1 MLRFVVSGTPVN
13 AAVILDPIR
22 YREQDGTGDLYCTI
36 PLRGYRALEAD
47 TVQSSQTGNA
57 NRSAEAEPERSDT
70 YTVQAGDTL
79 GAICRR
85 FYGDFSLYGR
95 LAAAN
100 GLMTYLGHRE
110 LQATAALPPPAEV
123 ERPELTR
130 GEYLRLL
137 STARVLEKE
146 RLYLL
151 VKVFGSTGLS
161 VGELPRLTA
170 EALDGRGPS
179 PVRLPPPLAE
189 ELRGYAARQGITAGP
204 VFRSRNGQPIR
215 RTQVTGEI
223 RSLCRDA
230 RVPEEKG
237 NPRCL
242 RRLWQETQD
251 AIRVSVD
258 QLVVQAFD
266 QMMEAEQFSVG
277 WDAGKGVG
285 MM

>member
-1 MLRFVVSGTPVN
+1 MELVMEQEAPAGEVCLTPEAMDAYLDTLRQQGRS
-13 AAVILDPIR
+13 
-22 YREQDGTGDLYCTI
+22 
-36 PLRGYRALEAD
+36 AD
-47 TVQSSQTGNA
+47 TLA
-57 NRSAEAEPERSDT
+57 AYRRSIYGLYRSLPPDKR
-70 YTVQAGDTL
+70 VGRGTL
-79 GAICRR
+79 DRWRETLEDQGYLPRTINV
-85 FYGDFSLYGR
+85 R

-110 LQATAALPPPAEV
+110 LQATAALPPPAEG

-189 ELRGYAARQGITAGP
+189 ELRGYAAPAGHH
-204 VFRSRNGQPIR
+204 R
-215 RTQVTGEI
+215 RTGVPQPERAAHAADPGDGRDPVPVPGRPGAGGKREPTLSAPAVAEDPGCHPDQCGPAGGPGL
-223 RSLCRDA
+223 RPDDGGGTVLRGLGCR
-230 RVPEEKG
+230 KG
-237 NPRCL
+237 GR
-242 RRLWQETQD
+242 
-251 AIRVSVD
+251 
-258 QLVVQAFD
+258 
-266 QMMEAEQFSVG
+266 G
-277 WDAGKGVG
+277 
-285 MM
+285 

>member
-1 MLRFVVSGTPVN
+1 MERKEAACVDRLEIFSIRTDDMCLTVRGVGLGCSPGSGQC
-13 AAVILDPIR
+13 AVDCVQPFALSSGG
-22 YREQDGTGDLYCTI
+22 RELGSRDGRTFALGLKPGKYQ
-36 PLRGYRALEAD
+36 LVLEA
-47 TVQSSQTGNA
+47 
-57 NRSAEAEPERSDT
+57 AEAGS
-70 YTVQAGDTL
+70 AGVGL
-79 GAICRR
+79 G
-85 FYGDFSLYGR
+85 
-95 LAAAN
+95 
-100 GLMTYLGHRE
+100 
-110 LQATAALPPPAEV
+110 

-204 VFRSRNGQPIR
+204 VFRSRNGQPMR

-242 RRLWQETQD
+242 RRLWQKTQD
-251 AIRVSVD
+251 AIRISVD

>member
-1 MLRFVVSGTPVN
+1 MELVMEQEAPAGEVCLTPEAMDAYLDTLRQQGRS
-13 AAVILDPIR
+13 
-22 YREQDGTGDLYCTI
+22 
-36 PLRGYRALEAD
+36 AD
-47 TVQSSQTGNA
+47 TLA
-57 NRSAEAEPERSDT
+57 AYRRSIYGLYRSLPPDKR
-70 YTVQAGDTL
+70 VGRGTL
-79 GAICRR
+79 DRWRETLEDQGYLPRTINV
-85 FYGDFSLYGR
+85 R

-110 LQATAALPPPAEV
+110 LQATAALPPPAE
-123 ERPELTR
+123 
-130 GEYLRLL
+130 G
-137 STARVLEKE
+137 E

-170 EALDGRGPS
+170 EALDGRGAS

-204 VFRSRNGQPIR
+204 VFRSRNGQPMR

-242 RRLWQETQD
+242 RRLWQKTQD
-251 AIRVSVD
+251 AIRISVD

>member
-1 MLRFVVSGTPVN
+1 
-13 AAVILDPIR
+13 
-22 YREQDGTGDLYCTI
+22 
-36 PLRGYRALEAD
+36 
-47 TVQSSQTGNA
+47 
-57 NRSAEAEPERSDT
+57 
-70 YTVQAGDTL
+70 
-79 GAICRR
+79 
-85 FYGDFSLYGR
+85 
-95 LAAAN
+95 
-100 GLMTYLGHRE
+100 MTYLGHRE
-110 LQATAALPPPAEV
+110 LQATAALPPPAEG

-204 VFRSRNGQPIR
+204 VFRSRNGQPMR

-266 QMMEAEQFSVG
+266 QMMEAEQFSVD

>member
-1 MLRFVVSGTPVN
+1 MVHRKTRARRWGLPGLC
-13 AAVILDPIR
+13 AAL
-22 YREQDGTGDLYCTI
+22 L
-36 PLRGYRALEAD
+36 
-47 TVQSSQTGNA
+47 
-57 NRSAEAEPERSDT
+57 
-70 YTVQAGDTL
+70 
-79 GAICRR
+79 
-85 FYGDFSLYGR
+85 
-95 LAAAN
+95 LAAAPAM
-100 GLMTYLGHRE
+100 GPLP
-110 LQATAALPPPAEV
+110 AAAEAADG
-123 ERPELTR
+123 TI
-130 GEYLRLL
+130 
-137 STARVLEKE
+137 
-146 RLYLL
+146 
-151 VKVFGSTGLS
+151 
-161 VGELPRLTA
+161 RLTA

-204 VFRSRNGQPIR
+204 VFRSRNGQPMR

>member
-1 MLRFVVSGTPVN
+1 M
-13 AAVILDPIR
+13 
-22 YREQDGTGDLYCTI
+22 
-36 PLRGYRALEAD
+36 
-47 TVQSSQTGNA
+47 
-57 NRSAEAEPERSDT
+57 
-70 YTVQAGDTL
+70 
-79 GAICRR
+79 
-85 FYGDFSLYGR
+85 
-95 LAAAN
+95 
-100 GLMTYLGHRE
+100 
-110 LQATAALPPPAEV
+110 
-123 ERPELTR
+123 
-130 GEYLRLL
+130 
-137 STARVLEKE
+137 
-146 RLYLL
+146 
-151 VKVFGSTGLS
+151 
-161 VGELPRLTA
+161 
-170 EALDGRGPS
+170 
-179 PVRLPPPLAE
+179 
-189 ELRGYAARQGITAGP
+189 
-204 VFRSRNGQPIR
+204 R